1 MDMDNT
7 GFGNDK
13 GKGKGKGGGK
23 GGSGGRGGGQGDTI
37 CRDFAH
43 NGQCRFGTQCRFRH
57 GNGGAATDTG
67 GSVFGSG
74 AKGGGTFGGGYAPNS
89 PFGGGYASNSPFG
102 GGYASNSPCVNP
114 MGQPQAYTPQQQAYL
129 PQQQAYPPQQQAY
142 SPQQQAYPPPQQAW
156 AAWVT
161 MFGQN
166 PLSLAKSPRTRP
178 LLHSLEPRRCLH
190 LDHHAAHHA
199 LWYLH

>member
-57 GNGGAATDTG
+57 GNGGAATDMG

-74 AKGGGTFGGGYAPNS
+74 AKGGGTFGGGYA
-89 PFGGGYASNSPFG
+89 SNSPF
-102 GGYASNSPCVNP
+102 VNP
-114 MGQPQAYTPQQQAYL
+114 MGQPQATAAAAGL
-129 PQQQAYPPQQQAY
+129 PAAAAGLPAAAAGLFAAAAGLPAAAAGMGGVGDDVW
-142 SPQQQAYPPPQQAW
+142 SKPFEFGKIPEDPPPSA
-156 AAWVT
+156 
-161 MFGQN
+161 
-166 PLSLAKSPRTRP
+166 LA
-178 LLHSLEPRRCLH
+178 
-190 LDHHAAHHA
+190 
-199 LWYLH
+199 

>member
-1 MDMDNT
+1 MNHQAIGDASNAMDMDNT

-23 GGSGGRGGGQGDTI
+23 GGSGGKSDTI

-129 PQQQAYPPQQQAY
+129 PQQQATAAAAGLPAAAAGLPAAAAGMGGVGDDVW
-142 SPQQQAYPPPQQAW
+142 SKPFEFGKIPEDPPPSA
-156 AAWVT
+156 
-161 MFGQN
+161 
-166 PLSLAKSPRTRP
+166 LA
-178 LLHSLEPRRCLH
+178 
-190 LDHHAAHHA
+190 
-199 LWYLH
+199 

>member
-23 GGSGGRGGGQGDTI
+23 GGSGGTGGGKSDTI

-67 GSVFGSG
+67 GSVFGSPISDFRSQQG
-74 AKGGGTFGGGYAPNS
+74 FP
-89 PFGGGYASNSPFG
+89 
-102 GGYASNSPCVNP
+102 
-114 MGQPQAYTPQQQAYL
+114 PQQG
-129 PQQQAYPPQQQAY
+129 YPPQQGFPPQQGYPPQQGGMPQQGYPPQQGGMSQQGY
-142 SPQQQAYPPPQQAW
+142 SPQQGFPPQQGYPPQQGGMPQQGYPPQQGGIGGV
-156 AAWVT
+156 AAAMSTAVAMPPASKGPVSDDVWSNAFE
-161 MFGQN
+161 FGN
-166 PLSLAKSPRTRP
+166 IPETPPPRGK
-178 LLHSLEPRRCLH
+178 E
-190 LDHHAAHHA
+190 
-199 LWYLH
+199 

>member
-23 GGSGGRGGGQGDTI
+23 GGSGGTGGGKSDTI

-67 GSVFGSG
+67 GSVFGSPISDFRSQQG
-74 AKGGGTFGGGYAPNS
+74 FP
-89 PFGGGYASNSPFG
+89 
-102 GGYASNSPCVNP
+102 
-114 MGQPQAYTPQQQAYL
+114 PQQG
-129 PQQQAYPPQQQAY
+129 YPPQQGF
-142 SPQQQAYPPPQQAW
+142 PPQQGYPPQQGGMPQQGYPPQQGGIGGV
-156 AAWVT
+156 AAAMSTAVAMPPASKGPVSDDVWSNAFE
-161 MFGQN
+161 FGN
-166 PLSLAKSPRTRP
+166 IPETPPPRGK
-178 LLHSLEPRRCLH
+178 E
-190 LDHHAAHHA
+190 
-199 LWYLH
+199 

>member
-23 GGSGGRGGGQGDTI
+23 GGSGGRGGGQSDTI

-74 AKGGGTFGGGYAPNS
+74 AKGGGTV
-89 PFGGGYASNSPFG
+89 G

-129 PQQQAYPPQQQAY
+129 PQQQATAAAAGLPAAAAGLFAAAAGLPAAAAGMGGVGDDVW
-142 SPQQQAYPPPQQAW
+142 SKDFVFGKIPEDPPPSA
-156 AAWVT
+156 
-161 MFGQN
+161 
-166 PLSLAKSPRTRP
+166 LA
-178 LLHSLEPRRCLH
+178 
-190 LDHHAAHHA
+190 
-199 LWYLH
+199 